1 MAHKF
6 DVRNAGI
13 LDSSDRKRFLNPDKI
28 FDDIGLGREMVLADL
43 GCGTGYFTIP
53 ASFRV
58 KKVFALDI
66 QQEMLEILSDKI
78 KKEKISNIEPILTH
92 ESSIP
97 LPDNS
102 IGVLFMAN
110 VFHEIDDKNS
120 ILKEGKRIL
129 KKEGKLI
136 IIDWKKVEMDFG
148 PPVEERLDETEVIFI
163 CKSNDFDLY
172 EQKHA
177 GPYNYLLIF
186 QKPVPGKEKK
196 VEEKLS
202 SDKYFRGERAQ
213 YSDIDDLIK
222 KTLQDRKKR
231 RLQQLGR

>member
-6 DVRNAGI
+6 DVRSAGI
-13 LDSSDRKRFLNPDKI
+13 LDSPDRKRFLNPDNI
-28 FDDIGLGREMVLADL
+28 FDEIGLGRETVLADL
-43 GCGTGYFTIP
+43 GCGTGYFAIP
-53 ASFRV
+53 ASFRI

-66 QQEMLEILSDKI
+66 RQEMLEILRDKI
-78 KKEKISNIEPILTH
+78 KKEKISNIEPVLSH

-102 IGVLFMAN
+102 IDVLFMAN
-110 VFHEIDDKNS
+110 VFHEIEDRES

-129 KKEGKLI
+129 KSNGRLT

-148 PPVEERLDETEVIFI
+148 PPVEERLDEDDVISI
-163 CKSNDFDLY
+163 CKNNDFDLS

-186 QKPVPGKEKK
+186 HKAVPCKAKK
-196 VEEKLS
+196 
-202 SDKYFRGERAQ
+202 
-213 YSDIDDLIK
+213 
-222 KTLQDRKKR
+222 
-231 RLQQLGR
+231 LQQSGC